1 MGCSTSTDTAAPAA
15 AGPPAADVTA
25 AVSPST
31 SATVS
36 NVTAE
41 QAPSRG
47 EKSPQG
53 DPNWDQDSNTQTL
66 SRAATTDDDET
77 LLQGGYLFKTMP
89 ATTTVLTVDLQR
101 APNIGDATLLKMA
114 RSIPQELSSLTLNL
128 NGTGEGTKVTDK
140 GMIAIVDELPVSLR
154 VRTCVTPCCLVVT

>member
-1 MGCSTSTDTAAPAA
+1 M
-15 AGPPAADVTA
+15 
-25 AVSPST
+25 
-31 SATVS
+31 
-36 NVTAE
+36 
-41 QAPSRG
+41 
-47 EKSPQG
+47 
-53 DPNWDQDSNTQTL
+53 L